1 MVRLLNLASLVLFA
15 HIMFVAA
22 EDITRGR
29 ETHRGGRGAAC
40 ASGGGKLY
48 GIQLDQYPYLPYAQI
63 TALMAYA
70 ALTPPIAA
78 LTTWADVRC

>member
-1 MVRLLNLASLVLFA
+1 MVRLLNFASLVLFA
-15 HIMFVAA
+15 HITFVAA
-22 EDITRGR
+22 QTDRGK

-48 GIQLDQYPYLPYAQI
+48 GIQLGQYPYLPYAQI

-70 ALTPPIAA
+70 ARTPPIVA
-78 LTTWADVRC
+78 LTAGADVRC